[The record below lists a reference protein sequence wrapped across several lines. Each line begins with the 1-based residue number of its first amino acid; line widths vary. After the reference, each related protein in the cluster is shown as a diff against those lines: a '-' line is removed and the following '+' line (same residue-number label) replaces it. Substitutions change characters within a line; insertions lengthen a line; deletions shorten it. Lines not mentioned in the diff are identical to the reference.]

1 MLALPRVVPFHNQ
14 MLRLGHV
21 KGVEIPVLNVWIGES
36 GCECR
41 SVLHGPGA
49 QHKPIIDSKDGLW
62 APTHRARRKH
72 RGYQLCHSCIIV
84 HRARTA
90 RDEKPRAHASARW
103 QNLMGLDKTT
113 LGSDAVSEPLMLL
126 ICLGKPN

>member
-1 MLALPRVVPFHNQ
+1 
-14 MLRLGHV
+14 
-21 KGVEIPVLNVWIGES
+21 VLNVRIGES